1 MHEGSALRR
10 NQQLTGYT
18 IMRMR
23 NETQLKAYINKM
35 VKEASIPAQALMQSY
50 LLERLFEYLSR

>member
-1 MHEGSALRR
+1 
-10 NQQLTGYT
+10 
-18 IMRMR
+18 MRMR